1 MAVNKTVNKRTN
13 SHGAMRNCIEYV
25 LRQDK
30 TSEQLAY
37 VTGPYCHDE
46 INYDLVYRTFLEE
59 KKLWNKDS
67 GRMYAHN
74 IISWHKDEQITPEQ
88 AFEFGKEFAEKWF
101 QGFQTL
107 VAVHK
112 DKDHIHCHLVTNSV
126 SYEDGKKLHTT
137 KKDLERMK
145 QFTNQMCRK
154 RGLTVAEKGKHFDG
168 SEIEKG
174 EVIAWNKDKY
184 NLFRQH
190 AKDSF
195 VADCAMAVLKAL
207 ENCISKEKFIE
218 KMKQFGWSVNWTEK
232 RKHITFQNQDG
243 KKVRDSNLSKTFHLD
258 ISKEALEYEFNG
270 NYERTRAEAERTNGS
285 DEEFAGYYRQVEAA
299 CEGAGRNAGES
310 VGREGR
316 VAGEKSE
323 DERVY
328 SGIQERTHKLKMEKQ
343 QLFFENHEMQEE
355 MQKSNA
361 EIQQMTVEL
370 SEMRKLNQSLQ
381 QSNDDLRNRNGLMS
395 RSEQEQLEEE
405 IKDVRDRNSKLQI
418 QVNQSS
424 VEAFEQAQRKQEEA
438 EKQAR
443 QAEYQTERVRKRADV
458 EIQRARRKAKSEVE
472 DMKERQ
478 FFWDWGY
485 LCVIFFSLIQNGAF
499 QRDILQL
506 IMLPVNWCREY
517 VIWFEQLDYMGYPS
531 GEVTFERIVSMVAIM
546 AGIVGCVILVW
557 GGIEQYRKIWDD
569 IYKMVL
575 ISSISFSAVL
585 GNMVR
590 EYLSL
595 NLIFLIFLINM
606 GAIFLR
612 MYLSKKK
619 NKFIL

>member
-1 MAVNKTVNKRTN
+1 MRKRNYTVTIRMNK
-13 SHGAMRNCIEYV
+13 AEY
-25 LRQDK
+25 
-30 TSEQLAY
+30 
-37 VTGPYCHDE
+37 
-46 INYDLVYRTFLEE
+46 LVYRTFLEE

-137 KKDLERMK
+137 KKDLERM
-145 QFTNQMCRK
+145 
-154 RGLTVAEKGKHFDG
+154 
-168 SEIEKG
+168 
-174 EVIAWNKDKY
+174 
-184 NLFRQH
+184 
-190 AKDSF
+190 
-195 VADCAMAVLKAL
+195 
-207 ENCISKEKFIE
+207 
-218 KMKQFGWSVNWTEK
+218 
-232 RKHITFQNQDG
+232 
-243 KKVRDSNLSKTFHLD
+243 
-258 ISKEALEYEFNG
+258 
-270 NYERTRAEAERTNGS
+270 
-285 DEEFAGYYRQVEAA
+285 
-299 CEGAGRNAGES
+299 
-310 VGREGR
+310 
-316 VAGEKSE
+316 
-323 DERVY
+323 
-328 SGIQERTHKLKMEKQ
+328 
-343 QLFFENHEMQEE
+343 
-355 MQKSNA
+355 
-361 EIQQMTVEL
+361 
-370 SEMRKLNQSLQ
+370 
-381 QSNDDLRNRNGLMS
+381 
-395 RSEQEQLEEE
+395 
-405 IKDVRDRNSKLQI
+405 NSKLQI

-546 AGIVGCVILVW
+546 AGIVGCVLLVW

-575 ISSISFSAVL
+575 IASISFIVVL
-585 GNMVR
+585 GNLIR
-590 EYLSL
+590 EYLPFNLLFVILVINVGAVLIRIYL
-595 NLIFLIFLINM
+595 NN
-606 GAIFLR
+606 
-612 MYLSKKK
+612 K
-619 NKFIL
+619 NVGY